1 MDAIPARALTMHSS
15 RWHPYLRLARVS
27 NLPTV
32 WTNVLAGLVVARA
45 DFRWLDYLLLTC
57 GVSLLYTAGMF
68 LNDVFDS
75 EWDAA
80 RRPDRP
86 IPAGDVTRARALA
99 VGAILMGGGVLTIG
113 ILRPGGSALAWA
125 AALAAAIVYYDYR
138 HKRDAFGPA
147 VMGLCRGL
155 VYCVAA
161 ATLGTV
167 GIPVIVAGLTLMAYV
182 VALTFVAK
190 YVRTGP
196 AWLIPVLIAGISI
209 VDAFFIAFTGSL
221 GLAGVAACGFILT
234 LLLQRVVSGT

>member
-1 MDAIPARALTMHSS
+1 MDAIAARVMTMRQS
-15 RWHPYLRLARVS
+15 RWHVYLRLARVS
-27 NLPTV
+27 NLPTI
-32 WTNVLAGLVVARA
+32 WTNVLAGLAVAQA
-45 DFRWLDYLLLTC
+45 DFRWLDYVVLSC

-86 IPAGDVTRARALA
+86 IPAGEITRARALA
-99 VGAILMGGGVLTIG
+99 VGACLMGGGVLTIG
-113 ILRPGGSALAWA
+113 VMRPGGDALAWA
-125 AALAAAIVYYDYR
+125 VALAAAIVYYDYR

-161 ATLGTV
+161 ATLATV
-167 GIPVIVAGLTLMAYV
+167 SVLVLLAGLTLMAYV
-182 VALTFVAK
+182 VGLTFVAK

-209 VDAFFIAFTGSL
+209 VDAIFVASAGSL